1 MSKYTEL
8 ITNYHAGK
16 PRYFSHIDLSTRPF
30 TDISTAL
37 SGLIKAFDID
47 NAIGSQLDIL
57 GEWIGLSRIVR
68 QPITDVYF
76 SFDIDGLGFGQGVWQ
91 GPYDPDEGYTTLSDD
106 TYRLILK
113 AKIAINSWDG
123 QNDSLPAIL
132 DMATAGSGLRMQIV
146 DNQDMTIS
154 VRVFPDTDISDV
166 SLEILAVIR
175 QGYLTVKAAGVYAG
189 EIEVPSTGSRFF
201 GFDIDNEYISGFDEG
216 AWGVP
221 I

>member
-1 MSKYTEL
+1 MSKYTGR

-16 PRYFSHIDLSTRPF
+16 PRYFKHIDLTTRPF
-30 TDISTAL
+30 TDISTEL
-37 SGLIKAFDID
+37 SGLARAFDID
-47 NAIGSQLDIL
+47 TAIGSQLDIL
-57 GEWIGLSRIVR
+57 GEWIGLSRVVR
-68 QPITDVYF
+68 QPITGVYY

-132 DMATAGSGLRMQIV
+132 NMATAGSGLRMQIV

-189 EIEVPSTGSRFF
+189 EIEVPSVGSRFF
-201 GFDIDNEYISGFDEG
+201 GFDIDNEYIGGFDES

>member
-1 MSKYTEL
+1 MSKYTGL
-8 ITNYHAGK
+8 ITSYHAEK
-16 PRYFSHIDLSTRPF
+16 ERYFNHIDLCTRPF
-30 TDISTAL
+30 TYVSSAL
-37 SGLIKAFDID
+37 SGLVNAFDID
-47 NAIGSQLDIL
+47 NAVGAQLSIL
-57 GEWIGLSRIVR
+57 GEWIGLSRVVR
-68 QPITDVYF
+68 EPISGVYF
-76 SFDIDGLGFGQGVWQ
+76 SFDTDGLGFGQGVWQ

-113 AKIAINSWDG
+113 AKIAINHWDG

-146 DNQDMTIS
+146 DNQDMTVS
-154 VRVFPDTDISDV
+154 VRLFPDTGISDV

-201 GFDIDNEYISGFDEG
+201 GFDIDNEYTGGFDEC
-216 AWGVP
+216 AWGGPV
-221 I
+221 

>member
-1 MSKYTEL
+1 MSKYTWL
-8 ITNYHAGK
+8 ITNFHAVK
-16 PRYFSHIDLSTRPF
+16 PLFFKHIDLSTRPF
-30 TDISTAL
+30 IDISTGL

-47 NAIGSQLDIL
+47 SATGAQLDIL
-57 GEWIGLSRIVR
+57 GEWIGLSRVVR
-68 QPITDVYF
+68 QPITGVYF
-76 SFDIDGLGFGQGVWQ
+76 SFDNDGLGFEQGIWQ

-154 VRVFPDTDISDV
+154 IWVFPEKDITEV

-175 QGYLTVKAAGVYAG
+175 QGYLTVKAAGVYTGAIEIPSAG
-189 EIEVPSTGSRFF
+189 TRLF
-201 GFDIDNEYISGFDEG
+201 GFDMGNEYLGGFDEG
-216 AWGVP
+216 AWGVS